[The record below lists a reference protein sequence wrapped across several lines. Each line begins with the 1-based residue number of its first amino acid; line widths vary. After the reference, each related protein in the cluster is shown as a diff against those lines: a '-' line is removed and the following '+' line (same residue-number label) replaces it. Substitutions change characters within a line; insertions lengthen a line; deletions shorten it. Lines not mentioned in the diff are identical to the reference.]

1 VDADDDGTG
10 EGRIGGKHA
19 GRNLRGGSF
28 EGLTLDGADFQGSD
42 IRGADFRG
50 ASLVGVSFRDA
61 RLGVRPLVGW
71 LLLLVAIV
79 VCGAAGVATGLFAEN
94 VRQRLAD
101 PDWDDVANG
110 ASMVALVVIFVVT
123 LVVKGISKALLV
135 TGAALALAVVVNTV
149 ANLVWDDVDWSGGLR
164 AIGLLLA
171 FGLAVLAGVLGRAVG
186 GTLGAWA
193 IAIVAA
199 LGGLAAGRRSASTG
213 SGPAAEQTAPTDRSC
228 SRTPRPSVISCNTP
242 PVRSCSTA
250 LTTPPSPTRCC
261 DSPCTSN
268 RSGRWTA
275 TAPWAETWP
284 QGSGRPANT
293 LTHEPARN
301 RQLRCRSRCHSCS
314 RLSPPLFRRWV
325 TPLP

>member
-171 FGLAVLAGVLGRAVG
+171 FGLAVLAVRVPRTRRPPSRGVG
-186 GTLGAWA
+186 GPAERGLRAGEAFVGATWS
-193 IAIVAA
+193 VV
-199 LGGLAAGRRSASTG
+199 GRGYR
-213 SGPAAEQTAPTDRSC
+213 
-228 SRTPRPSVISCNTP
+228 
-242 PVRSCSTA
+242 
-250 LTTPPSPTRCC
+250 
-261 DSPCTSN
+261 
-268 RSGRWTA
+268 
-275 TAPWAETWP
+275 
-284 QGSGRPANT
+284 
-293 LTHEPARN
+293 
-301 RQLRCRSRCHSCS
+301 
-314 RLSPPLFRRWV
+314 
-325 TPLP
+325 